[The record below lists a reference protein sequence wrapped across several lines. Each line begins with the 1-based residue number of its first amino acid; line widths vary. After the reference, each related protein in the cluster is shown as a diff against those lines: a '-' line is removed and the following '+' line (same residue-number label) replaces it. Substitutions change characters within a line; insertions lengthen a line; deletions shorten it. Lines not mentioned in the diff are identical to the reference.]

1 MALRETRARQD
12 CQVST
17 LSQAAL
23 ARRETADSRVIRA
36 EKVCREPKVPPV
48 CRDAMESKEKPVCRE
63 FRDSKED
70 RVCQAAT
77 DCQATTDCPVLRVSM
92 VNRAPRDR
100 QDSTDRR
107 VDR

>member
-17 LSQAAL
+17 LSQAAP

-77 DCQATTDCPVLRVSM
+77 DCPVLRVSM
-92 VNRAPRDR
+92 VNRATRDR

-107 VDR
+107 VDLDP